1 MANLPHDGREYFH
14 WPIIAAPDG
23 AQFEA
28 YVNGAWVPA
37 TSDGT
42 TVTLLLEG
50 PDAPDHNESAIVLST
65 SQLIRFRVRNIAPEV
80 IPRSG
85 GMVYLS

>member
-1 MANLPHDGREYFH
+1 MANLPNDGREYFH
-14 WPIIAAPDG
+14 WPITDAPTG

-28 YVNGAWVPA
+28 YIAGAWVPA

-50 PDAPDHNESAIVLST
+50 PNAPDHNASATVLPA
-65 SQLIRFRVRNIAPEV
+65 SQNIRFRVANITPEV
-80 IPRSG
+80 VVRG
-85 GMVYLS
+85 GGTINLT

>member
-1 MANLPHDGREYFH
+1 MNLPNDGREYFH
-14 WPIIAAPDG
+14 WPITSGATG

-28 YVNGAWVPA
+28 SVNGAWVPA

-50 PDAPDHNESAIVLST
+50 PNAPDHNASAVVVSK
-65 SQLIRFRVRNIAPEV
+65 SQLIRFRVANITPEV
-80 IPRSG
+80 VVRG
-85 GMVYLS
+85 GGWINLE